1 MNHDGTGVSPS
12 GRFKD
17 SRSQA
22 QQDIFVLSVTSKRD
36 GFFLEIGGFHS
47 EKLSN
52 TFLLEKGFGWRGV
65 TVEFLPDNAAEI
77 ASNRSATVICQDART
92 IRWVEKRLE
101 LGIPKDPDYLQV
113 DCEPALSS
121 LIALWRV
128 VASGIRPKV
137 ITFEHYAYAQA
148 TLLSLIPQGRAV
160 RFCSRLLLK
169 GLGYTLVAANV
180 ATESGK
186 PFEDWW
192 VRNPGD
198 RFTRPMGKSTLTLPE
213 DFIRANGLHKDYELL
228 ANAA

>member
-1 MNHDGTGVSPS
+1 MKHDGSGALPS
-12 GRFKD
+12 GGLSD

-22 QQDIFVLSVTSKRD
+22 QQDIFVLSVAGKRH

-65 TVEFLPDNAAEI
+65 TVEFVPENAAEI
-77 ASNRSATVICQDART
+77 SANRSATVICQDATT
-92 IRWVEKRLE
+92 IRWAEKRLE

-121 LIALWRV
+121 LIALWQV

-137 ITFEHYAYAQA
+137 ITFEHDAYAQA
-148 TLLSLIPQGRAV
+148 TLLGLIPQGRAV
-160 RFCSRLLLK
+160 RLCSRLLLK

-192 VRNPGD
+192 VSKPVAGL
-198 RFTRPMGKSTLTLPE
+198 TRPMGKSALTIPD
-213 DFIRANGLHKDYELL
+213 DFMRANGLYEAYERLV
-228 ANAA
+228 NN